1 MVYDP
6 IGDEIWIA
14 NMIAIEEAARR
25 WRETRYI
32 KIGDKA
38 LRRFLAT
45 GSTRSD
51 GTRGA
56 VIKNY
61 NDGKLKRLSLKSYSK
76 LPPCFTDP
84 MGVFVVGYNS
94 RGQCYCAEYQQLKRC
109 GWKG

>member
-1 MVYDP
+1 MVYDL
-6 IGDEIWIA
+6 IG
-14 NMIAIEEAARR
+14 EELGLDLLYRLYERKRPA
-25 WRETRYI
+25 EEKPFI
-32 KIGDKA
+32 SISDKA

-56 VIKNY
+56 VIKNE
-61 NDGKLKRLSLKSYSK
+61 NNGKLKRLSLKSYSK